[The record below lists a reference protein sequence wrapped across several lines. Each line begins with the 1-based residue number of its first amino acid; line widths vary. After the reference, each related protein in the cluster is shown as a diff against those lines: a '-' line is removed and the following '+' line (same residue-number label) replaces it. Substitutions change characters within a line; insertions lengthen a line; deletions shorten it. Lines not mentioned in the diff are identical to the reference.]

1 MSYAKKSAEHPALDP
16 GYREELVLRIV
27 SELRNGPKSYQNLVE
42 SAEGAYPT
50 DVQSALHALQ
60 AESQVS
66 VSESG
71 LWTYLRASSA
81 VEEFKPNHPDRADEQ
96 SDGLPEPHPLDFDWR
111 FDRQTLATLR
121 RRLGISGGEQVAVLG
136 APTLY
141 RYLVDSGTNA
151 TLFDRNPSVVQHL
164 RNEGY
169 SSVAECDLLQ
179 FPDFEAQY
187 QCAVADPPWYIDH
200 YQAFLNAARRLL
212 VREGKLLLSVLPRLT
227 RPSASKDRFCILE
240 CAASLGFDLQ
250 EVTPA
255 ELHYVSPP
263 FEIEALKAD
272 GIVLKDWRS
281 GDLFSFVLR
290 SRPDERSKPPGPKAQ
305 DTWKTYHLGQTTV
318 KIKIEKTASGQPFDY
333 HPVSSSGNI
342 RFRSVSRRSPARPNI
357 NVWTSRNIALG
368 LSKPN
373 VLDEALQRIANRESS
388 RDALASV
395 AYEYQLSELELS
407 KLSQLLELLFR
418 DAGLPWNE

>member
-1 MSYAKKSAEHPALDP
+1 VSYATNSAEHPALDP
-16 GYREELVLRIV
+16 AYREEIVLRII
-27 SELRNGPKSYQNLVE
+27 SELRNGPKSFQNLVE
-42 SAEGAYPT
+42 SAEGAYPA
-50 DVQSALHALQ
+50 DVQSALHGLK

-66 VSESG
+66 VSDSG
-71 LWTYLRASSA
+71 LWTHLLAPRA
-81 VEEFKPNHPDRADEQ
+81 VEEFRPHHPDRAEDRP
-96 SDGLPEPHPLDFDWR
+96 DGLPEPHPLDFDWR
-111 FDRQTLATLR
+111 FDRETLAALR
-121 RRLGISGGEQVAVLG
+121 RRLGVSGGEQVAVLG

-141 RYLVDSGTNA
+141 RYLVDSGANA

-187 QCAVADPPWYIDH
+187 QCAVADPPWYTDH

-212 VREGKLLLSVLPRLT
+212 VPEGKLLLSVLPRLT
-227 RPSASKDRFCILE
+227 RPSAAKDRFSVLE
-240 CAASLGFDLQ
+240 CAAELGFDLK
-250 EVTPA
+250 EVSPA
-255 ELHYVSPP
+255 GLRYVSPP

-290 SRPDERSKPPGPKAQ
+290 SRPEERSKAPGPKAQ
-305 DTWKTYHLGQTTV
+305 EIWKTHHLGLTTV
-318 KIKIEKTASGQPFDY
+318 KVKIEKTASGQPFDY
-333 HPVSSSGNI
+333 HPVSPSGNI
-342 RFRSVSRRSPARPNI
+342 RFRSVSRRSPARSNI

-368 LSKPN
+368 VSKPN
-373 VLDEALQRIANRESS
+373 VLDEALQRIGNRESCG
-388 RDALASV
+388 DALASV
-395 AYEYQLSELELS
+395 TYEHQLSERELS
-407 KLSQLLELLFR
+407 KLSELLQLLFR